1 MTLDDF
7 VKSKE
12 AVAAELD
19 RATVLALRLYT
30 TSAYKT
36 INRPL
41 REGRK
46 HPYPALVAHLV
57 NGITRLRKVAA
68 KKEDQRPVECFR
80 GLKIDPSEEFFGR
93 GATDLSFM
101 SAMKTDRKTAERL
114 VSTEG
119 ASASV
124 LIKMSLTPEQLGADI
139 SFLSCFP
146 TECEHLYGPGTYI
159 EPKPERGGARM
170 PGAVKTVEAQIH
182 VKEQPLLVKMNVD
195 GGADG
200 SFVAEGGGGGA
211 AAAKP
216 APKKAAAVAAA
227 AKTAPEGNEAAA
239 A

>member
-1 MTLDDF
+1 M
-7 VKSKE
+7 
-12 AVAAELD
+12 
-19 RATVLALRLYT
+19 
-30 TSAYKT
+30 
-36 INRPL
+36 
-41 REGRK
+41 
-46 HPYPALVAHLV
+46 
-57 NGITRLRKVAA
+57 
-68 KKEDQRPVECFR
+68 
-80 GLKIDPSEEFFGR
+80 
-93 GATDLSFM
+93 
-101 SAMKTDRKTAERL
+101 
-114 VSTEG
+114 STEG

-200 SFVAEGGGGGA
+200 SFVAEGGGGGGA
-211 AAAKP
+211 AAAA

-239 A
+239 AQRQERWERLTRERVGGARARAPYSCVGGLCRKEDGACCVGVC